1 MAEEGVPPPCST
13 LQSLLA
19 QLHDLK
25 ATSFSW
31 EDPALVDK
39 LSTLWGAAA
48 PAHLTIT
55 AAERQECLPQ
65 RMDALLS
72 NQIFLGLGLAQ
83 QLALALAM
91 NEVAF
96 ADGETIVEEGASV
109 GWDDTSMFYVLTGA
123 REYCCPSLLHCE
135 CACCHAPDRVL
146 RVLPQLSAS
155 PKALASSKCT
165 PRANGLASVG

>member
-1 MAEEGVPPPCST
+1 MHLKTLRRLPAIEGTRFNAAIRVAKHRVMQDAGATDGAE
-13 LQSLLA
+13 
-19 QLHDLK
+19 
-25 ATSFSW
+25 
-31 EDPALVDK
+31 
-39 LSTLWGAAA
+39 
-48 PAHLTIT
+48 
-55 AAERQECLPQ
+55 
-65 RMDALLS
+65 
-72 NQIFLGLGLAQ
+72 